1 MKSFK
6 QCKLSS
12 NAYDCISILLNS
24 LLWIFRYL
32 EITMVILFWQNSYLC
47 TFKIFT
53 HRKKLVNYINHASY
67 LHLSMLIEFKTLKAF
82 FIKLLF
88 FFKLPCFLT
97 HKLIVS
103 INVLCSILLSF
114 KQVIWISWYFLK
126 YQKYPIIWYI
136 SDIFKIVNLLLMIN
150 IFRFNAI
157 QIPIYF
163 THFIKSTVKHYSN
176 IK

>member
-126 YQKYPIIWYI
+126 YQKI
-136 SDIFKIVNLLLMIN
+136 SDICDIHLTFLIHNIFKIVNLLLIN
-150 IFRFNAI
+150 TFIFNAI
-157 QIPIYF
+157 
-163 THFIKSTVKHYSN
+163 
-176 IK
+176 